1 MDKHAIAAN
10 SPVAVVGAGAM
21 GTGIAQVAAQAGH
34 PVILIDTSEEAL
46 DRSRQS
52 LDQSLSV
59 TVERR
64 RMTEAE
70 AADIAGRI
78 IRTTDMTRASNAG
91 LAIEAVV
98 ENLQVKQD
106 VFARLAAA
114 MADDAVLASNTSSLS
129 IDALA
134 AGVPRPERFVG
145 LHFFNPVP
153 VMKLV
158 EVIPGAR
165 SAPAV
170 IHAAEA
176 AMKSWGKVV
185 ARVRDVPGFIVNRVA
200 RPYYAEAFAAWGEGV
215 PAAII
220 DAALEGAGGFRM
232 GPLALTDLIGQDV
245 NYGVAVNIH
254 DGHHGKTRFRPQ
266 PAQQALAGSGKLGRK
281 NGQGVYAYPA
291 GRPEPK
297 SVVPGTPVRAIQM
310 APAQREIAPIVEALR
325 AKGVACSVDGDLPPD
340 TLRVGSTTL
349 AAGDGR
355 TLSER
360 GDADVLIDHFRDFT
374 SASIVVI
381 AAATS
386 EAAATAAALFAAV
399 EKRTLAVRDRPGLL
413 VLRTLAQLANS
424 AADAMIDGVASAED
438 IDKAMRFG
446 ANHPE
451 GPLEWAERFGRERAA
466 DALQHI
472 ALGSGD
478 AIYSPSPYFR
488 SGNADWGVSGDH
500 QENRH
505 G

>member
-254 DGHHGKTRFRPQ
+254 DGHHGKRLRLSRRASG
-266 PAQQALAGSGKLGRK
+266 AQ
-281 NGQGVYAYPA
+281 
-291 GRPEPK
+291 
-297 SVVPGTPVRAIQM
+297 VRC
-310 APAQREIAPIVEALR
+310 PRY
-325 AKGVACSVDGDLPPD
+325 ACSRYPNGA
-340 TLRVGSTTL
+340 G
-349 AAGDGR
+349 AAGDRSYRGGAASKGR
-355 TLSER
+355 RLFGGRRSPPR
-360 GDADVLIDHFRDFT
+360 H
-374 SASIVVI
+374 
-381 AAATS
+381 AAGGQHNP
-386 EAAATAAALFAAV
+386 
-399 EKRTLAVRDRPGLL
+399 RRRRRQNAVRTRRCRRADRSL
-413 VLRTLAQLANS
+413 S
-424 AADAMIDGVASAED
+424 
-438 IDKAMRFG
+438 
-446 ANHPE
+446 
-451 GPLEWAERFGRERAA
+451 
-466 DALQHI
+466 
-472 ALGSGD
+472 
-478 AIYSPSPYFR
+478 
-488 SGNADWGVSGDH
+488 
-500 QENRH
+500 
-505 G
+505 